1 MDRRGGSVSMK
12 CYQVIGYYICELCD
26 TPEWLRGISRQILSV
41 SGCVGDQHPRWECFM
56 GGWDKQAI

>member
-1 MDRRGGSVSMK
+1 MK